1 MLSFAAT
8 TLFAIAGIAATLV
21 LIDGFI
27 RGKARYME
35 LQQLIA
41 QDSHQRTVTVQING
55 SRRPKA
61 YSRPTAV
68 TKVICSPA
76 LGIRPPLGAAA

>member
-27 RGKARYME
+27 RGKARYTE

-41 QDSHQRTVTVQING
+41 QDSHQRTVTVQIKG

-61 YSRPTAV
+61 YSRPAAV
-68 TKVICSPA
+68 AKVICSPA
-76 LGIRPPLGAAA
+76 LEIMPPLGAAA

>member
-21 LIDGFI
+21 LVDGFI
-27 RGKARYME
+27 RGKARYGQ
-35 LQQLIA
+35 LQKLIA

-55 SRRPKA
+55 SRQPKA
-61 YSRPTAV
+61 YSRPAAV
-68 TKVICSPA
+68 TKVICNPT
-76 LGIRPPLGAAA
+76 LEIMPQLGAAA